1 MKDIY
6 FVLTYTGTWLSKQI
20 RKYTKNEYSHVS
32 LALDKELNNM
42 YSFGRKNA
50 YNPFW
55 GGFIREYIDK
65 GTFKRF
71 YNTKCIIYSYE
82 ITDENYK
89 LLNENISKMYEEK
102 EKYKFNFLGLCAVV
116 FNKKLNRKYK
126 FYCAEFVKY
135 ILAKSNIN
143 VSLPE
148 VVKPEDFQKIEGIKE
163 IYKGY
168 LRDYKT
174 EGNLKNK

>member
-1 MKDIY
+1 MKEIY
-6 FVLTYTGTWLSKQI
+6 FVLTHTGTWLSNRIKE
-20 RKYTKNEYSHVS
+20 YTKNEYSHVS
-32 LALDKELNNM
+32 ISLDKELNKM

-55 GGFIREYIDK
+55 GGFIQEYSYK

-71 YNTKCIIYSYE
+71 YDTKCIIYSYKVTNE
-82 ITDENYK
+82 SYN
-89 LLNENISKMYEEK
+89 LLNENIKKMYK
-102 EKYKFNFLGLCAVV
+102 KRKKYKFNFWGLCAVV
-116 FNKKLNRKYK
+116 FNKKINRKNT

-135 ILAKSNIN
+135 ILQESNIK

-148 VVKPEDFQKIEGIKE
+148 IVKPEDFQKIDGIKE

-174 EGNLKNK
+174 N